1 MLGYKRALLDRSIKN
16 FYVTQEFWSL
26 KLKKECVISYYCLI
40 SLVMV
45 SALFLIFA
53 LCKIRKEMVHNKD
66 LLVNSKIMCIH
77 ILMLVINTLVDLS
90 LIAIIKGDGPF
101 ENPDVFAAAEFFYF
115 VFQNV
120 I

>member
-1 MLGYKRALLDRSIKN
+1 
-16 FYVTQEFWSL
+16 
-26 KLKKECVISYYCLI
+26 
-40 SLVMV
+40 
-45 SALFLIFA
+45 
-53 LCKIRKEMVHNKD
+53 MVHNKD